1 MLLANGDGTFQAP
14 TGYPAGNFSEF
25 LSLGDK
31 DKDCKLDVVTKVYM
45 DSNNDV
51 NDNDSN
57 VNHDSNDIDGNSS
70 NNVNDELLINIG

>member
-1 MLLANGDGTFQAP
+1 
-14 TGYPAGNFSEF
+14 
-25 LSLGDK
+25 
-31 DKDCKLDVVTKVYM
+31 M

>member
-1 MLLANGDGTFQAP
+1 
-14 TGYPAGNFSEF
+14 
-25 LSLGDK
+25 
-31 DKDCKLDVVTKVYM
+31 M

-70 NNVNDELLINIG
+70 NNVNDELLINIGWIFFKK